1 MLFRTVIV
9 AVILFTSSCAYYN
22 TFYNA
27 RKSYRE
33 AVDIA
38 TENPDNPSSREE
50 VLLEEAIAGAGKV
63 LSFYPDSKWID
74 DAQLLI
80 GDALLMLGTRSLS
93 GSGTS
98 DLEEAM
104 RAYSSVLVMTQ
115 DTEIADHAYMGMG
128 RAAFELGR
136 FSDAAASFENV
147 SEGSRS
153 RYVISRL
160 HLSESLVSGNE
171 PGKAI
176 AVLDTLGDAGSDS
189 LRAEVMLARGRA
201 LLNAGEPEN
210 AALECL
216 GAGEVFGRGNGYYR
230 ALIAAAEAW
239 ISAGRASD
247 AADVLDHLLLGYRSD
262 LEMATISLL
271 TGKAHLSAG
280 DMDNALVAFRAA
292 ADLDSYREYGAEA
305 LYHRALLLENRGRRD
320 EALETLT
327 ELSNRGGGYL
337 WIRLAAD
344 RKTELQ
350 LLSDYSDELETADR
364 DEKYRFMLLIAEK
377 RLDLYGPDSS
387 AISELRIVASEGEAI
402 LRAIAL
408 TSLVELNAFPR
419 DSSEIVLLYARSIA
433 DSSDLATR
441 IEDRLGLERGAGYP
455 VRPSVVLEAS
465 WERIGDGAYAEAW
478 VDLSRLLDSQWS
490 YELEPRILWA
500 AYVASESARM
510 DDNLVEG
517 YLRSLTEDYPDTE
530 EGRAAIERLGE
541 SDEEGEGD
549 E

>member
-1 MLFRTVIV
+1 M
-9 AVILFTSSCAYYN
+9 ILLTSSCAYYN

-33 AVDIA
+33 AADIA
-38 TENPDNPSSREE
+38 AENPDNPSSHEE
-50 VLLEEAIAGAGKV
+50 LLLEEAIAGAGKV
-63 LSFYPDSKWID
+63 LSIYSDSKWID

-80 GDALLMLGTRSLS
+80 GDALLMLGTRTLS

-115 DTEIADHAYMGMG
+115 DTEMADRAYMGIG
-128 RAAFELGR
+128 RAALELER
-136 FSDAAASFENV
+136 YSDAAASFENV
-147 SEGSRS
+147 SEGSRT

-160 HLSESLVSGNE
+160 YLSEALVSGNE
-171 PGKAI
+171 PRKAI
-176 AVLDTLGDAGSDS
+176 AVLDTLGDVGSDS

-201 LLNAGEPEN
+201 LLNSGEAEN
-210 AALECL
+210 AARECL
-216 GAGEVFGRGNGYYR
+216 GAGEAFGRGNGYYR

-239 ISAGRASD
+239 ISAGRAAD

-280 DMDNALVAFRAA
+280 DLDNALAAFRAS
-292 ADLDSYREYGAEA
+292 ADLDSYREFGAEA
-305 LYHRALLLENRGRRD
+305 LYHRALLLENGDRSN

-344 RKTELQ
+344 RKAELQ
-350 LLSDYSDELETADR
+350 LLIDYTRELETADR
-364 DEKYRFMLLIAEK
+364 YDEYRFMLLIAEK
-377 RLDLYGPDSS
+377 RLDLYGTDSL
-387 AISELRIVASEGEAI
+387 AISGLRTVASEGEAI

-408 TSLVELNAFPR
+408 TSLVELNAFPD

-441 IEDRLGLERGAGYP
+441 IEDRLGLERGMGYP
-455 VRPSVVLEAS
+455 ARPSVVLGVS
-465 WERIGDGAYAEAW
+465 WDRIENGAYAEAW
-478 VDLSRLLDSQWS
+478 TDLSRLLDSRWS
-490 YELEPRILWA
+490 YELEPGILWA

-517 YLRSLTEDYPDTE
+517 YLRALKEEYPDTE

-541 SDEEGEGD
+541 SVEEGEGD